1 MNNYKTKEFGFTDE
15 WIEKAGEFEDLQT
28 GRVTSLAKGIYK
40 LITSQGDIN
49 AEISGKFRFTAAG
62 PLDYPTVGDFVM
74 IRQEAGSA
82 IIHQVLPR
90 KSVLTRKEAG
100 MTQENQL
107 IAANVDRIF
116 ICMSLNS
123 DFNLR
128 RLERYLTITWDSGA
142 TPVVVLTKADLCEDV
157 TSKLDAVSETAFG
170 VDIFVTSCMSDDGW
184 QNVKESIAKEQTVAF
199 IGSSGVGK
207 STLINALLGEDLMD
221 TNGLRNDDKGRHTTT
236 RCELFVMP
244 DGGILI
250 DTPGMRELG
259 VQSVDLSR
267 SFSDIDEL
275 STACRFNDCQHES
288 EPGCAVK
295 EAITEGKFTDERLH
309 SYRKLEREAAYAEMR
324 ARKREEEKIKRM
336 FGSKSEMKKKLSEV
350 KEKNRR

>member
-1 MNNYKTKEFGFTDE
+1 MNNYKTKEFGFTEE
-15 WIEKAGEFEDLQT
+15 WVEKALEYEALQT
-28 GRVTSLAKGIYK
+28 GRVSSLAKGIYK
-40 LITSQGDIN
+40 LITGHGDIN
-49 AEISGKFRFTAAG
+49 AELSGKFRFSAAG

-74 IRQEAGSA
+74 LKHEAGSA
-82 IIHQVLPR
+82 IIHHVLPR

-107 IAANVDRIF
+107 IAANIDRIF

-128 RLERYLTITWDSGA
+128 RLERYLTIAWDSGA

-157 TSKLDAVSETAFG
+157 PAKLDAVSDTALG
-170 VDIFVTSCMSDDGW
+170 VDIFVTSCMSEDGW
-184 QNVKESIAKEQTVAF
+184 HPVKESIAKGHTVAF

-207 STLINALLGEDLMD
+207 STLINALLGEDLMETD
-221 TNGLRNDDKGRHTTT
+221 GLRNDDKGRHTTT
-236 RCELFVMP
+236 RRELFVMP
-244 DGGILI
+244 DGVILI

-275 STACRFNDCQHES
+275 SAACRFNDCQHNS

-295 EAITEGKFTDERLH
+295 GAITEGKITEERLH

-324 ARKREEEKIKRM
+324 ARKREEEKIKKM

-350 KEKNRR
+350 KAKNRR